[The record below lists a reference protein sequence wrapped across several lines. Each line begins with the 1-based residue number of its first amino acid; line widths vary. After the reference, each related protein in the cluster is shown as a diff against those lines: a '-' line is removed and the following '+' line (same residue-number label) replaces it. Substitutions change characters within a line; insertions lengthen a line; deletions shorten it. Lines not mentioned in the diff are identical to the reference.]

1 MSDALSE
8 HDVFRDE
15 FETNVDVIAV
25 VAAVDDGT
33 NDGLPIFLFIWHGF
47 DDDAVCNMSV
57 LCSVFFFSLFKIALT
72 SINKSTIRFQ

>member
-33 NDGLPIFLFIWHGF
+33 NDGLPIFLF
-47 DDDAVCNMSV
+47 N
-57 LCSVFFFSLFKIALT
+57 
-72 SINKSTIRFQ
+72 